1 VQRVSRGSSNRRKT
15 IEVSSFLF
23 SGGGP
28 TADELFLLIR
38 NKCSTKFKKSLKRNE
53 KEKGWSV
60 QVLFIGSTR
69 SYSIEKW
76 VRKKSKSFHLITPV
90 QALVEV
96 REIKVE

>member
-1 VQRVSRGSSNRRKT
+1 
-15 IEVSSFLF
+15 LF

-38 NKCSTKFKKSLKRNE
+38 NKCSTKIQKVPQSEMRKKRGGVFKCYLLVVH
-53 KEKGWSV
+53 GAIV
-60 QVLFIGSTR
+60 V
-69 SYSIEKW
+69 EKW